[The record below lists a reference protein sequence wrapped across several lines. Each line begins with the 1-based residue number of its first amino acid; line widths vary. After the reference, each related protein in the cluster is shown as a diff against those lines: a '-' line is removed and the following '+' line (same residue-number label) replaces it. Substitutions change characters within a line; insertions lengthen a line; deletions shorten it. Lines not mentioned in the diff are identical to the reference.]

1 MHVSS
6 AAGTVA
12 KCERCNGVSSKRCTW
27 AWVCRRHLTAGACCA
42 GAVDGGEA
50 TLMGLGASLVGDLQ
64 LAGALDDVLDLD
76 GLDIGRHAHATGFLQ
91 LPNMPGPQIR
101 DTYIFS
107 S

>member
-1 MHVSS
+1 
-6 AAGTVA
+6 
-12 KCERCNGVSSKRCTW
+12 
-27 AWVCRRHLTAGACCA
+27 
-42 GAVDGGEA
+42 
-50 TLMGLGASLVGDLQ
+50 MGLGASLVGDLQ
-64 LAGALDDVLDLD
+64 LAGAFDDVLDLD